1 MDWST
6 VISTVVGVIAGG
18 LVNAY
23 FSRRGSREL
32 RREANE
38 IKKYNVMLIDFLDDA
53 GVIDVKRDAKG
64 NATQIRVVKVEH
76 DARATGVATHQTKV
90 IRHGDAQQQSDNA
103 DQ

>member
-6 VISTVVGVIAGG
+6 VISTLVGVIAGG

-23 FSRRGSREL
+23 FSWRGSREL
-32 RREANE
+32 RREADV
-38 IKKYNVMLIDFLDDA
+38 IKKYNLMLIDFLDDA
-53 GVIDVKRDAKG
+53 GVIDVKQDAKG
-64 NATQIRVVKVEH
+64 NAIQIRVVKVDH

-90 IRHGDAQQQSDNA
+90 IGQGNNA

>member
-53 GVIDVKRDAKG
+53 DAKG

-76 DARATGVATHQTKV
+76 DARATGVATDQTKV